1 MEAALALAIK
11 IDRDR
16 QIQDREPQTPNELWA
31 DEVIT
36 LLARAPSNLLPPKD
50 QK

>member
-16 QIQDREPQTPNELWA
+16 QIQDREPQSPSELWA
-31 DEVIT
+31 DEVIS
-36 LLARAPSNLLPPKD
+36 LLARAPSSLLPSKESE
-50 QK
+50 